1 MRKKYVSVILTAVM
15 VLSICTGCS
24 FQTVKDKIM
33 TGTSTESSGAN
44 SELSMNDVEDK
55 VEELQKLIDDN
66 FYFDTGETEFDE
78 GIYKGLLQSLDDPYS
93 VYYTKEEFADLQQ
106 ETSGEYVGVGVQ
118 VSQDA
123 QTMLITV
130 TRVFKGSPAEE
141 AGMLKGDIVTA
152 VEDWELNGE
161 EVSDVVEKIKGEE
174 GTRVNITVFRESI
187 KDYVTLNIERRKVEN
202 PTVSY
207 EMLSDNIGYIQ
218 ITDFYDVTKNQYIK
232 AIEDLDGQGMEGL
245 VVDLRDNPG
254 GLLSAV
260 VDMLD
265 YMLPQGLLVYTEDK
279 NGNITSQFES
289 SDKHQFT
296 KPVAVLVN
304 GNSASASEIFTG
316 AMQDRGAATIIGT
329 TTYGK
334 GIVQRL
340 FPLEDGSG
348 VKLTISKYFTPNGN
362 DIHGKGITP
371 DIEID
376 LPDEL
381 KTKSYLEHDED
392 VQLKKAIEELMQK
405 IGEPAVAK
413 AS

>member
-1 MRKKYVSVILTAVM
+1 MKKKYASAILAAVM
-15 VLSICTGCS
+15 VLSICTGCNY
-24 FQTVKDKIM
+24 QTIKDKIM
-33 TGTSTESSGAN
+33 TGTSTESSGAK

-55 VEELQKLIDDN
+55 VEEIQKLIDDN
-66 FYFDTGETEFDE
+66 FYFGTEEAELDE

-130 TRVFKGSPAEE
+130 TRVFKGGPAEE

-174 GTRVNITVFRESI
+174 GTRVNVTVYRESV
-187 KDYVTLNIERRKVEN
+187 KDYITLNMERRKVEN

-207 EMLSDNIGYIQ
+207 EMLSDHIGYIQ
-218 ITDFYDVTKNQYIK
+218 VTDFYDVTKNQYIM
-232 AIEDLDGQGMEGL
+232 AIEDLDSQGMEGL

-289 SDKHQFT
+289 SDRHQFT
-296 KPVAVLVN
+296 KPVTVLVN

-316 AMQDRGAATIIGT
+316 AMKDRGAATIIGT

-340 FPLEDGSG
+340 FPLDDGSG

-362 DIHGKGITP
+362 DIHGKGIAP

-381 KTKSYLEHDED
+381 KTKSYLEYDED
-392 VQLKKAIEELMQK
+392 VQLKKAIEVLMQE

-413 AS
+413 AG

>member
-1 MRKKYVSVILTAVM
+1 MKKKYVSVILVVVM
-15 VLSICTGCS
+15 GLSICTGCNY
-24 FQTVKDKIM
+24 QTVKDKIM
-33 TGTSTESSGAN
+33 TGTSTESSGAK
-44 SELSMNDVEDK
+44 SELSMHDVEDK
-55 VEELQKLIDDN
+55 VEEIQELIDDN
-66 FYFDTGETEFDE
+66 FYFGTDEAEFDE

-93 VYYTKEEFADLQQ
+93 VYYTKEEFEDLQQ

-130 TRVFKGSPAEE
+130 TRVFKGGPAEE

-174 GTRVNITVFRESI
+174 GTRVNVTVYRESV
-187 KDYVTLNIERRKVEN
+187 KDYITLNMERRKVEN

-207 EMLSDNIGYIQ
+207 EMLSDHIGYIQ
-218 ITDFYDVTKNQYIK
+218 VTDFYDVTKNQYIK
-232 AIEDLDGQGMEGL
+232 AIEDLDSQGMEGL

-296 KPVAVLVN
+296 KPVTVLVN

-362 DIHGKGITP
+362 DIHGKGIAP

-392 VQLKKAIEELMQK
+392 VQLKKAIEELMQE
-405 IGEPAVAK
+405 IGEPSVAK
-413 AS
+413 AG